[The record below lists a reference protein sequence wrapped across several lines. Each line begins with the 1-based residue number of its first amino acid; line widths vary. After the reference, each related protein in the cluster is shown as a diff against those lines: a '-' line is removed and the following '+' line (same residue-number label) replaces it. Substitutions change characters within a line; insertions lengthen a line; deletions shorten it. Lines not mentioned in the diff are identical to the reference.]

1 MEKQNDDVFKLSGL
15 DLDSDLFDSLTPEE
29 KEAIMKILNEAKS
42 GNTDI
47 YSYILEKDY
56 EEIPVDID
64 TFIEDNRY
72 IGKTTRQGTTVYP
85 YWRKVLRNIFDPK
98 NHYTEI
104 ILTGA
109 IGLGKTTIAI
119 IGMTYVLYR
128 LLCLK
133 NPQEFYNLQGNST
146 IVLAFFNVNLE
157 LSGNVAFKKIQSIL
171 QESPWFLDHG
181 TIRGQKNKEFIPDKN
196 IQFSIGSQAEHGLGQ
211 DIICVKGDTVIK
223 TVNGDEKI
231 EDLEN
236 KIIFVES
243 DDGTTSTACTVKQT
257 GTSKEMY
264 RIYVE
269 GDFPI
274 EVTGEHK
281 LKLKDGTYKKAKDLT
296 EDDELLDM
304 MIH

>member
-1 MEKQNDDVFKLSGL
+1 MSDNVFDLSGL
-15 DLDSDLFDSLTPEE
+15 DLSSDIFNSMSAEE
-29 KEAIMKILNEAKS
+29 KEAVMQILNDAKS

-47 YSYILEKDY
+47 YASIMSEDY
-56 EEIPVDID
+56 EEVPVDID

-72 IGKTTRQGTTVYP
+72 IGKTTRQGSTIYP

-104 ILTGA
+104 VFTGA

-119 IGMTYVLYR
+119 IGMAYVLYR

-133 NPQEFYNLQGNST
+133 NPQEFYKLQENST

-157 LSGNVAFKKIQSIL
+157 LSGNVAFGKMQSML
-171 QESPWFLDHG
+171 KESPWFLEHG
-181 TIRGQKNKEFIPDKN
+181 EIIGRKNEVFVPDKN
-196 IQFSIGSQAEHGLGQ
+196 IKFNVGSQAEHGLGQ

-243 DDGTTSTACTVKQT
+243 DDGTISTACTVKQT

-296 EDDELLDM
+296 EEDELLD
-304 MIH
+304 IDIIQ